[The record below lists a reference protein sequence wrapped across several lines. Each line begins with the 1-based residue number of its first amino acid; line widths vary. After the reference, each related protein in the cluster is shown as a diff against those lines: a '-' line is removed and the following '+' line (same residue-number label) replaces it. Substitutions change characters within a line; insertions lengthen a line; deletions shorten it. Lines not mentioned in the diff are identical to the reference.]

1 MLTLSVLSDVSAAFF
16 CRILLLPSPNGDSGK
31 VVKVIFLTDPRP
43 EEAASDTLF
52 YHQRAIRPERFFV
65 PAQGVPAP
73 GKNEAISF
81 TSFAFEGSSRQFR
94 DTLEIT
100 LVLQVF
106 WVKTSSWLRT
116 RPPSTHT
123 LEHEQLHFD
132 ITRLVAE
139 RFRKKVMQMPLTADD
154 HRSRIQYEYLES
166 FRDMNRLQDEFD
178 DKVHNGANALYATEW
193 KRKIRQELIAEGVKP
208 AAE

>member
-1 MLTLSVLSDVSAAFF
+1 MFNPVIFIGTF
-16 CRILLLPSPNGDSGK
+16 CCILLQNTAIPASNKDSGK

-43 EEAASDTLF
+43 EEASSDTLF
-52 YHQRAIRPERFFV
+52 YHQRAIKPEDFRAS
-65 PAQGVPAP
+65 PRRSGP

-81 TSFAFEGSSRQFR
+81 TSFAFDGSSRQFR

-106 WVKTSSWLRT
+106 WVKSSSWLRT
-116 RPPSTHT
+116 RPPSAHT
-123 LEHEQLHFD
+123 MEHEQLHFD

-139 RFRKKVMQMPLTADD
+139 RFRKKVLQMPLTADD
-154 HRSRIQYEYLES
+154 HESRIQYEYLES

-178 DKVHNGANALYATEW
+178 EKVHHGINGFMQQEW
-193 KRKIRQELIAEGVKP
+193 KRKIRQDLIAEGVQP
-208 AAE
+208 AMQ